1 MLNIRQRDSG
11 LCTCACSREE
21 SKPGGAGG
29 GGGHSLQ
36 SCEKSLEGGKWKVG
50 EEGLVTMAGA
60 ELMPLDTTEDAGT

>member
-1 MLNIRQRDSG
+1 MLNIRQRHSR
-11 LCTCACSREE
+11 LCTYACSREE
-21 SKPGGAGG
+21 SKQGEAGE
-29 GGGHSLQ
+29 GGHSLQ